1 MEAHVHAKKCE
12 YGNMSIGIIK
22 KLKIIKRKSNF
33 NADVSHPFL
42 MQVTCVTV

>member
-22 KLKIIKRKSNF
+22 KQVIDCCRS
-33 NADVSHPFL
+33 ACDASHFPCYAIE
-42 MQVTCVTV
+42 T